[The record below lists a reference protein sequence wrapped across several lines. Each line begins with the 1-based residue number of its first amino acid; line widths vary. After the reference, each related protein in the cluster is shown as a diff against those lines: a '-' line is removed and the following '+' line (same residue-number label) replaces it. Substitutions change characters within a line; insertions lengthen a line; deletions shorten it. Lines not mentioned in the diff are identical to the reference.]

1 MVGSDLLSYCGDQLG
16 EGPAPNLLLLSS
28 RLLPGS
34 ADGTC
39 GDLSAGARVDC
50 AHCSA
55 VGWST
60 MALLSTFKVGLP
72 AARALDVALLLDVSV
87 QFHTKPE
94 QLFPHRL

>member
-1 MVGSDLLSYCGDQLG
+1 MKVQPPTCCFFPVGCF
-16 EGPAPNLLLLSS
+16 PAA
-28 RLLPGS
+28 
-34 ADGTC
+34 ADSTR

-55 VGWST
+55 TGWST
-60 MALLSTFKVGLP
+60 MALLSTFNVGLP
-72 AARALDVALLLDVSV
+72 VARALDVALLLDVSV

>member
-1 MVGSDLLSYCGDQLG
+1 MKVQPPTCCFFPVGCF
-16 EGPAPNLLLLSS
+16 PAA
-28 RLLPGS
+28 
-34 ADGTC
+34 ADGTR

-55 VGWST
+55 TGWST
-60 MALLSTFKVGLP
+60 MTLLSTFNVGLP
-72 AARALDVALLLDVSV
+72 VARALDVALLLDVSV